1 MNFAKV
7 IGTIVSTQ
15 KNDGMQGKKYLLVQS
30 CQPNGDLLN
39 EFHIAIDLVGSGHDE
54 MVLLSQG
61 SSARQT
67 QDTYQK
73 AVDCVIIG
81 IVDLVESNDQFLYR
95 KNK

>member
-1 MNFAKV
+1 MNFGKV
-7 IGTIVSTQ
+7 LGAVVSTQ
-15 KNDGMQGKKYLLVQS
+15 KNDGIQGKRYLLVQS

-81 IVDLVESNDQFLYR
+81 IVDLVERNGQFLYR

>member
-1 MNFAKV
+1 MIFGKV
-7 IGTIVSTQ
+7 MGTVVSTQ
-15 KNDGMQGKKYLLVQS
+15 KNDGVQGKRYLIVQS

-39 EFHIAIDLVGSGHDE
+39 EFHVAIDLVGSGYGE

-73 AVDCVIIG
+73 AVDCIIVG
-81 IVDLVESNDQFLYR
+81 IVDLVEKENHLIYQ
-95 KNK
+95 K

>member
-1 MNFAKV
+1 MIFGKV
-7 IGTIVSTQ
+7 MGTVVSTQ
-15 KNDGMQGKKYLLVQS
+15 KNDGVQGKRYLIVQS

-39 EFHIAIDLVGSGHDE
+39 EFHVAIDLVGSGYGE

-73 AVDCVIIG
+73 AVDCIIVG
-81 IVDLVESNDQFLYR
+81 IVDLVEKESHLIYQ
-95 KNK
+95 K

>member
-1 MNFAKV
+1 MNFGKV
-7 IGTIVSTQ
+7 LGTVVSTQ
-15 KNDGMQGKKYLLVQS
+15 KNDGIQGKRYLLVQS

-67 QDTYQK
+67 RIPIK
-73 AVDCVIIG
+73 KRLIA
-81 IVDLVESNDQFLYR
+81 
-95 KNK
+95 

>member
-1 MNFAKV
+1 MNFGRV
-7 IGTIVSTQ
+7 LGTVVSTQ
-15 KNDGMQGKKYLLVQS
+15 KNDGIQGKRYLLVQS

-81 IVDLVESNDQFLYR
+81 IVDLVEKNNQFLYR

>member
-1 MNFAKV
+1 MNFGRV
-7 IGTIVSTQ
+7 LGTVVSTQ
-15 KNDGMQGKKYLLVQS
+15 KNDGIQGKRYLLVQS

-81 IVDLVESNDQFLYR
+81 IVDLVEKYNQFLYR
-95 KNK
+95 KNI

>member
-1 MNFAKV
+1 MIFGKIV
-7 IGTIVSTQ
+7 GTVVSTQ
-15 KNDGMQGKKYLLVQS
+15 KDDGVQGKRYLIVQS

-39 EFHIAIDLVGSGHDE
+39 EFHVAIDLVGSGYGE

-73 AVDCVIIG
+73 AVDCVVVG
-81 IVDLVESNDQFLYR
+81 IVDLVEE
-95 KNK
+95 KNCLVYQK